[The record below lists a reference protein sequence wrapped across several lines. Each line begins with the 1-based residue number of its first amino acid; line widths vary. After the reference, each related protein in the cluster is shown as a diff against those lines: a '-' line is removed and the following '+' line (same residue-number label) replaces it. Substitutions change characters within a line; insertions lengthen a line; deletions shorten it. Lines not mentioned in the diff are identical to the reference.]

1 MRILHPLFV
10 HLHIA
15 FLLMAFF
22 AMYLWLFRGLLTSV
36 FEDRLYRL
44 ARTATWLGVM
54 TIALSMIAG
63 LRDAFFGTI
72 VRVSGPLGGWI
83 VIKVMLSS
91 LLLVIYG
98 TFLRQSAKKR
108 SYLQEE
114 RRVMAWCLVT
124 QFVGIVLVA
133 VITTIGTMLVYY
145 QDKVPR
151 LPAPFFS

>member
-44 ARTATWLGVM
+44 ARTATWLGVI
-54 TIALSMIAG
+54 TIALSMVAG

-72 VRVSGPLGGWI
+72 VRLSGPLGGWI
-83 VIKVMLSS
+83 TIKIVLSVV
-91 LLLVIYG
+91 LLVVY
-98 TFLRQSAKKR
+98 TAFLRQSGKKR
-108 SYLQEE
+108 SYLQED
-114 RRVMAWCLVT
+114 RRIMAWCLAT
-124 QFVGIVLVA
+124 QFVGIVLVG

-145 QDKVPR
+145 QDVLPR